1 MQVVTFA
8 VKSGN
13 LKLERVHSSAGV
25 GRTGTYIVVDAML
38 KQINARGEVNVYGFL
53 KHIRSQRN
61 FLVQTEEQ
69 YIFVHDA
76 LLEAIDSGDTD
87 IPKEQ
92 FSRYVEVLQNPEA
105 RTPEEA
111 SWKTLDHLFQV
122 SFYCKNYVFSVL

>member
-8 VKSGN
+8 VRSGN
-13 LKLERVHSSAGV
+13 LKLERVNSSAGV
-25 GRTGTYIVVDAML
+25 GRTGTYIVIDAML
-38 KQINARGEVNVYGFL
+38 KQIKARGEVNVYGFL

-92 FSRYVEVLQNPEA
+92 FSRYVEVLQNPES

-122 SFYCKNYVFSVL
+122 SLKLS